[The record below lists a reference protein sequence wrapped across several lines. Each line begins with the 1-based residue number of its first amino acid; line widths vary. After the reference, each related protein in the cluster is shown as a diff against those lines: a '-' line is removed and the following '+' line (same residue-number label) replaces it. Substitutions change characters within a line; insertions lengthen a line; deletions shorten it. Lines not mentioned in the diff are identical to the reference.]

1 MIPDQS
7 EADRQVTERAQR
19 EQEAAAKRT
28 AEADAAMNRLLRGE
42 PSKEQVEQQRG
53 IKEKTRRR
61 LEAIAVDE
69 SEDEETRLWAQGV
82 LDGKTDI
89 NGDPINKRKPKSA
102 DGGAGSGGDHLQ
114 WNPFRPKTLTEQARD
129 ALLDKRY
136 GHRSL
141 DGQINQRLPR
151 PGGGE

>member
-1 MIPDQS
+1 VIEQT
-7 EADRQVTERAQR
+7 EAERQAIEKADRDK
-19 EQEAAAKRT
+19 AAAEERT
-28 AEADAAMNRLLRGE
+28 VEADAAMNRLLRGE

-114 WNPFRPKTLTEQARD
+114 WDPFRPKTLTEQARD

-136 GHRSL
+136 G
-141 DGQINQRLPR
+141 QRHTQNHLLPG
-151 PGGGE
+151 PGSGE